1 MGATLSGLANIFKP
15 LFFWNGGKECRILM
29 LGLDA
34 AGKTTI
40 IYRLQLG
47 EVIQT
52 IPTIGFNVESI
63 DYNGLKLNVWDLGGQ
78 TSIRPYWRCYYANTQ
93 AIIYVVDSTDT
104 ERLPT
109 SRSELI
115 TMLSEDELKDAKL
128 LVLANKQD
136 SPDALPASEVSLQ
149 LGLDSMKD
157 RAGLAGLSGASAYT
171 ILAGSYNAS
180 LTTYTFDSDKS
191 TIGYGKKHSLPQG
204 FAPSW
209 IQESPVNDSLVAVCS
224 ETFPGSVASTLIED
238 AENHSV
244 VNTLP
249 SGGDGPASGGFTADG
264 KCFVAANYA
273 SGSIQAYSVA
283 DDGKISNLG
292 KPQQLSGS
300 GPNKERQTS
309 PHPHHVVA
317 SPLDDKTVYIPDLGS
332 DRILQFAIKND
343 NLDKVAE
350 YETPAGSGP
359 RHGVFHPE
367 LPILYVITELSNEVL
382 VFKVDDSCGL
392 EQISKIGIVPESKK
406 NKTSMQASEIGIS
419 SDGKYIYAANR
430 DVKPADAKDED
441 HLAIITVGEKGEE
454 LSVKG
459 HAKVGGIQPRA
470 FKLFGAKEEYL
481 IVGNTYENDPNVGI
495 FQRDTLTG
503 EVKQAAKQ
511 GGQSPT
517 SFIWL
522 ADLIVITANNTH
534 DKKDIFQDLSISS
547 NKRSKQGTQGSQ
559 CKDSRFDDIT
569 ISYIDPLLS
578 DPFEELKNCVNSA
591 ILREIPSPGTYME
604 FNNCDQGTVTT
615 PSPPIAKYYPAAFEG
630 NVEVSGIIHLYKD
643 SLSLE
648 ESDND
653 AMNELNFIQT
663 SSSAALS
670 SAERNSV
677 VGILAVPSS
686 MSPSDLLEFI
696 RPALD
701 AISHIRIL
709 RDAAPNRF
717 ITVIKFKDFR
727 DAIEFKDMYDGT
739 PFSSLNEEICRV
751 VRISSVE
758 IQPDSSNMKPSSF
771 ELSASDG
778 WISGANQSIELPT
791 CPVSFTVPAFQ
802 HGLTLDVQYGPG
814 HAYRHYEET
823 THLFS
828 LDLATQR
835 VWDYAGDGYVHRL
848 IQKSDGKVVELPSAT
863 SSYSQ
868 LASKSKQRDNNPE
881 QDEEGIEKK
890 GSGAED
896 EMVALEFSALLA
908 SQLETQRYY
917 FENKQAYLNARVES
931 LEMAIE
937 SQRNMVD
944 PEEGLIKENNRLE
957 KKVSK
962 SAEILHFNESQNE
975 IIAGLSAENTELKEN
990 VRDLMFFMEAREKV
1004 PTLAEGEMA
1013 GGSVGVAPPP
1023 PSYSK
1028 QKKKKKKKEKK
1039 PPQGASAS
1047 ESTTKPALTP
1057 PN

>member
-1 MGATLSGLANIFKP
+1 M
-15 LFFWNGGKECRILM
+15 
-29 LGLDA
+29 
-34 AGKTTI
+34 
-40 IYRLQLG
+40 
-47 EVIQT
+47 
-52 IPTIGFNVESI
+52 
-63 DYNGLKLNVWDLGGQ
+63 
-78 TSIRPYWRCYYANTQ
+78 
-93 AIIYVVDSTDT
+93 
-104 ERLPT
+104 
-109 SRSELI
+109 
-115 TMLSEDELKDAKL
+115 
-128 LVLANKQD
+128 
-136 SPDALPASEVSLQ
+136 
-149 LGLDSMKD
+149 
-157 RAGLAGLSGASAYT
+157 
-171 ILAGSYNAS
+171 
-180 LTTYTFDSDKS
+180 
-191 TIGYGKKHSLPQG
+191 
-204 FAPSW
+204 
-209 IQESPVNDSLVAVCS
+209 
-224 ETFPGSVASTLIED
+224 
-238 AENHSV
+238 
-244 VNTLP
+244 
-249 SGGDGPASGGFTADG
+249 
-264 KCFVAANYA
+264 
-273 SGSIQAYSVA
+273 
-283 DDGKISNLG
+283 
-292 KPQQLSGS
+292 
-300 GPNKERQTS
+300 
-309 PHPHHVVA
+309 
-317 SPLDDKTVYIPDLGS
+317 
-332 DRILQFAIKND
+332 
-343 NLDKVAE
+343 
-350 YETPAGSGP
+350 
-359 RHGVFHPE
+359 
-367 LPILYVITELSNEVL
+367 
-382 VFKVDDSCGL
+382 
-392 EQISKIGIVPESKK
+392 
-406 NKTSMQASEIGIS
+406 
-419 SDGKYIYAANR
+419 
-430 DVKPADAKDED
+430 
-441 HLAIITVGEKGEE
+441 
-454 LSVKG
+454 
-459 HAKVGGIQPRA
+459 A
-470 FKLFGAKEEYL
+470 F
-481 IVGNTYENDPNVGI
+481 
-495 FQRDTLTG
+495 R
-503 EVKQAAKQ
+503 
-511 GGQSPT
+511 
-517 SFIWL
+517 
-522 ADLIVITANNTH
+522 IVITANNTH

-559 CKDSRFDDIT
+559 CKDSRFGDIT

-791 CPVSFTVPAFQ
+791 CPVCLDRMDGSATGLMTIPCNHSFHCTCLSAWPNSRCPVCRYSLPKFQ
-802 HGLTLDVQYGPG
+802 PESSSQPTQSQSSQTQCTSCGTYDDLWICLICGHVGCGRYGPG

-917 FENKQAYLNARVES
+917 FVSVE
-931 LEMAIE
+931 L
-937 SQRNMVD
+937 
-944 PEEGLIKENNRLE
+944 L
-957 KKVSK
+957 
-962 SAEILHFNESQNE
+962 
-975 IIAGLSAENTELKEN
+975 
-990 VRDLMFFMEAREKV
+990 
-1004 PTLAEGEMA
+1004 
-1013 GGSVGVAPPP
+1013 
-1023 PSYSK
+1023 
-1028 QKKKKKKKEKK
+1028 
-1039 PPQGASAS
+1039 
-1047 ESTTKPALTP
+1047 
-1057 PN
+1057 